1 MEGIMNFRALAFL
14 GFAAFVAQPALAQ
27 TASTNAA
34 SPTSVQMPIDS
45 LLAIGYE
52 VKAVTV
58 MSDAATKEV
67 FAGQTLSSQVF
78 VTLQKGSS
86 VAVCE
91 LATATWIS
99 LADSSMKDT
108 TRCWKR

>member
-67 FAGQTLSSQVF
+67 FTGQTLSSQVF
-78 VTLQKGSS
+78 VTLQKGTS

-91 LATATWIS
+91 VATVTLINLPDAG
-99 LADSSMKDT
+99 MKDASRCS
-108 TRCWKR
+108 TR

>member
-34 SPTSVQMPIDS
+34 SPTSVQVPIDS

-58 MSDAATKEV
+58 MSDQTQQQRKFSPV
-67 FAGQTLSSQVF
+67 RPLVPKSLSRCKRDHQSLFAN
-78 VTLQKGSS
+78 
-86 VAVCE
+86 
-91 LATATWIS
+91 
-99 LADSSMKDT
+99 
-108 TRCWKR
+108 